1 MKIKKLFFLVVALG
15 LFASMPV
22 YAAFDDV
29 TLETTAILD
38 VGGYDLTIY
47 SASALLED
55 ITVDA
60 SDFSVTMLAGSVII
74 VESADGVGFT
84 HDAGDGY
91 VTSEYCE
98 GGVSRLG
105 LAGAAGTITITPSGV
120 CVPVVEEEEEEDN
133 GGGGSSSSHRRSDS
147 TPSASPVVTTPVQ
160 DSLIDT
166 LRSLIQQ
173 FIAQGGTP
181 SPAMLAFVGTSA
193 GTSTNAGGY
202 TRDLDVGDVGAD
214 VTMLQ
219 NFLIAQNKG
228 PAALALKAH
237 GTTTLFGPLT
247 QAALAEYQTSV
258 GISPAVGFFGP
269 VTRAHVNGL

>member
-1 MKIKKLFFLVVALG
+1 MKIKRLFFLVVALG

-47 SASALLED
+47 SASALLEE
-55 ITVDA
+55 IVVDV

-91 VTSEYCE
+91 VTSEYCS

-120 CVPVVEEEEEEDN
+120 CTEAVVEEEEEDS

-147 TPSASPVVTTPVQ
+147 TPSASPVVTTPAQ
-160 DSLIDT
+160 GSLIDT

-193 GTSTNAGGY
+193 DTSTSAGGY
-202 TRDLDVGDVGAD
+202 TRDLDVGATGDDVLK
-214 VTMLQ
+214 LQ
-219 NFLIAQNKG
+219 QFLVAQNKG
-228 PAALALKAH
+228 PAAQALAANGLTH
-237 GTTTLFGPLT
+237 LFGPLT
-247 QAALAEYQTSV
+247 QAALKEYQVAV
-258 GISPAVGFFGP
+258 GITPAVGFFGP